1 MQLKS
6 CPFQSATLEN
16 LLGQIQSVVDE
27 MNLASY
33 SHLDKWVENLEAKL
47 EDILL
52 ARVDEAIKDWISS
65 KKRPMVHEIVLQK
78 HALYLDPPLQASRQ
92 ALLNQ
97 LGNIVNTVC
106 TLPRIQSSRYD
117 NLNQA
122 VTIHSNLLCK
132 IGRLTEGYSQI
143 NETIASVNGYMK
155 TWQHYQAL
163 WDMEAND
170 VYAFVGVDLQKWQQL
185 LQQVKAA
192 RLTFDTSDH
201 RKTCGAIVIDFRQV
215 QAQVSLRYDAW
226 LKEFQAKFA
235 SVLADA
241 MRSFHS
247 MVSKMR
253 TTLEQVSLEAGSS
266 DVIGHVV
273 NMQEIRTKVPKFIQ
287 DSHYFERGE
296 RMLQHGRFQFPND
309 WLWHANVQG
318 EWSAFEQILKRKVS
332 VLEGELSQ
340 LQAKILAQDKA
351 IAEQTSKLCTEWEKQ
366 KPLKGSLDPSSAL
379 NTLVLFESRCGRVE
393 EQVVKVREAK
403 VALELPMED
412 AEDHLGPIQAELQ
425 KLKEVW
431 NALSSICETIHSLRE
446 TPWTAVVPRKLR
458 SHIEAILEE
467 LRGVPNRIRHYE
479 AFDFI
484 QYEVRRYKRSLSL
497 VSELR
502 SEALK
507 ERHWRDILALLELPA
522 LTDLTLGDVWG
533 VEIGPR
539 DAALKDI
546 FRTAQGEKALEEFLR
561 QVQETWTGYKFE
573 LMSYQNRCRLIRGW
587 EDLFKQ
593 IDDHTNSLFSMKQS
607 PFFAMFQQE
616 ATMWEEKLL
625 KVRTYADIWLSI
637 QLKWIYLEGIFFTS
651 ADIKQQLPSEYA
663 RFKSIDNEF
672 VALMN
677 QVSRNPVVI
686 EVVSSIKGLDHTLR
700 RLKDLL
706 EKIQR
711 ALGAYLEK
719 QRRQFPRFYFVGD
732 EDLLEIIGNS
742 KDPKKMQRHLNK
754 MFAGINTLEI
764 QETADAAPKAVG
776 MTSREGEVVPFGAD
790 EFELNAKVKVYEWLQ
805 MTETAMVSS
814 LERFVRDAVADNPL
828 EGESVSLE
836 EWVDKYPAQVVVLA
850 SQIAWSR
857 CFSKENSNGA
867 SQMLE
872 RLQGFL
878 ASLAERILSSLSAGQ
893 RKKREQLVT
902 EMVHQRDVLRKLQTS
917 GSEGHNMESFE
928 WLSQIRYSFKAA
940 DKVELCLNVA
950 SFNFHYGFE
959 YQGVGERLV
968 QTPLTERCYL
978 ALSQALHFRLGGNP
992 FGPAG
997 TGKTE
1002 SVKALGAQMGRFTL
1016 VFNCD
1021 ENFDLQAMGRLF
1033 VGLCQV
1039 GAWGCFD
1046 EFNRLSENILSA
1058 VSQQILVIQRGL
1070 LCGAQEITLLNDVV
1084 ALNPQVG
1091 IFVTMNPTYAGR
1103 SNLPDN
1109 LKQLFRGV
1117 AMIKPDRELI
1127 AEVMLFSQGFKS
1139 AERLS
1144 KKITNLFKQCRE
1156 KLSTQPHYD
1165 FGLRSVKSVL
1175 VSAGQMQRKE
1185 NKKEEDSQAPEEK
1198 VLLQTV
1204 CETLIPKLVPSDV
1217 SVFESIISDVFDGAA
1232 VASFHNEALREA
1244 IGKCAEGDGL
1254 VACDEWV
1261 DKILQLNQVLN
1272 LHHGV
1277 MMVGPTG
1284 TGKSTSWRTLLKALE
1299 LLDGVRG
1306 EACVLDPKAM
1316 SKAELYGK
1324 LDSTTMEW
1332 TDGIFTH
1339 KLRNILNNPH
1349 GNSARRHWI
1358 VFDGDVDPEW
1368 AENLNSVLDDNKIL
1382 TLPSGERLNLPES
1395 VRILV
1400 ETESLV
1406 HATMA
1411 TVR

>member
-1 MQLKS
+1 MADIFARVQ
-6 CPFQSATLEN
+6 A
-16 LLGQIQSVVDE
+16 VVDE

-33 SHLDKWVENLEAKL
+33 SHLDDWVNDLEAKI
-47 EDILL
+47 EEILL
-52 ARVDEAIKDWISS
+52 GRVDEAILSWVNA
-65 KKRPMVHEIVLQK
+65 KKTPMVHEIVLQK
-78 HALYLDPPLQASRQ
+78 HALYLHPPLQASRQ

-97 LGNIVNTVC
+97 LGAIVNTVC
-106 TLPRIQSSRYD
+106 NLPRIQSSRYD
-117 NLNQA
+117 NLNQS
-122 VTIHSNLLCK
+122 VSIHANLLSR
-132 IGRLTEGYSQI
+132 IGRLDEGYTQI
-143 NETIASVNGYMK
+143 NDTIAGVNAYMK

-170 VYAFVGVDLQKWQQL
+170 VYSFVGVDLKKWQQL

-226 LKEFQAKFA
+226 LKEFQTKFA
-235 SVLADA
+235 SVLADS

-247 MVSKMR
+247 LVSKMR
-253 TTLEQVSLEAGSS
+253 TTLEQVSLESTSS

-273 NMQEIRTKVPKFIQ
+273 SIQEIRLKVPGFVQ

-296 RMLQHGRFQFPND
+296 RMLQQGRFQFPND
-309 WLWHANVQG
+309 WLWHANVKG
-318 EWSAFEQILKRKVS
+318 EWSAFEQILKRKVT
-332 VLEGELSQ
+332 VLEGEMGQ
-340 LQAKILAQDKA
+340 LQAKILAQEKE
-351 IAEQTSKLCTEWEKQ
+351 IEQQMSRLCAEWDKQ
-366 KPLKGSLDPSSAL
+366 KPLKGSLDPSSAM
-379 NTLVLFESRCGRVE
+379 NVLVLFESRCTRVA
-393 EQVVKVREAK
+393 EQVSKVSEAK
-403 VALELPMED
+403 SALELPLED
-412 AEDHLGPIQAELQ
+412 SQDQLGPIQAELA

-431 NALSSICETIHSLRE
+431 TALASICERIHTLRD
-446 TPWTAVVPRKLR
+446 TPWSAVVPRKLR
-458 SHIEAILEE
+458 SSIEEVLEE
-467 LRGVPNRIRHYE
+467 LRNVPNRIRHYE

-484 QYEVRRYKRSLSL
+484 QDEVRRYKRSLTL

-502 SEALK
+502 SAALK
-507 ERHWRDILALLELPA
+507 DRHWREILALLKLPP
-522 LTDLTLGDVWG
+522 LSDLSLGDVWG
-533 VEIGPR
+533 VEIGAQ
-539 DAALKDI
+539 DKALKDI
-546 FRTAQGEKALEEFLR
+546 FRTAQGEKALEEFIR
-561 QVQETWTGYKFE
+561 QVQETWTGFKFE
-573 LMSYQNRCRLIRGW
+573 LVNYQNRCRLIRGW

-616 ATMWEEKLL
+616 ANMWEEKLM
-625 KVRTYADIWLSI
+625 KVRTYADIWLGI

-677 QVSRNPVVI
+677 QVCRNPVVI
-686 EVVSSIKGLDHTLR
+686 DVVSNIKGLDHTLR

-706 EKIQR
+706 EKIQK
-711 ALGAYLEK
+711 ALGAYLER

-742 KDPKKMQRHLNK
+742 KDPKKMQRHLSK
-754 MFAGINTLEI
+754 MFAGIHTLEI
-764 QETADAAPKAVG
+764 KDVVDGCPRAVG
-776 MTSREGEVVPFGAD
+776 MTSREGETVPFTSD
-790 EFELNAKVKVYEWLQ
+790 DFDLDPTSKVFEWLQ
-805 MTETAMVSS
+805 CTESAMISSIQRFVSS
-814 LERFVRDAVADNPL
+814 AVAENPL
-828 EGESVSLE
+828 ESSDVDLE
-836 EWVDKYPAQVVVLA
+836 QWVDKYPAQVVILA

-857 CFSKENSNGA
+857 CAQDNQQGA
-867 SQMLE
+867 SMMLE
-872 RLQGFL
+872 RLQQFL
-878 ASLAERILSSLSAGQ
+878 ATLAERILCNLSTEQ

-902 EMVHQRDVLRKLQTS
+902 EMVHQRDVLRKLEKVEAE
-917 GSEGHNMESFE
+917 GSRMESFE
-928 WLSQIRYSFKAA
+928 WLSQIRYSMKKA
-940 DKVELCLNVA
+940 DQLDLSLTVA
-950 SFNFHYGFE
+950 NFSFQYGFE

-1070 LCGAQEITLLNDVV
+1070 MSGTKEITLLNELV
-1084 ALNPQVG
+1084 ALNSQVG

-1117 AMIKPDRELI
+1117 AMIKPDREMI
-1127 AEVMLFSQGFKS
+1127 AEVMLFSQGFKT
-1139 AERLS
+1139 AENLSGKITRLFKLCRARLS
-1144 KKITNLFKQCRE
+1144 D
-1156 KLSTQPHYD
+1156 QPHYD

-1175 VSAGQMQRKE
+1175 VSAGQLQRQEKA
-1185 NKKEEDSQAPEEK
+1185 KDVGLQASEEK
-1198 VLLQTV
+1198 VLLQTI
-1204 CETLIPKLVPSDV
+1204 CETLIPKLVPDDV
-1217 SVFESIISDVFDGAA
+1217 TTFNSIIADVFNGAA
-1232 VASFHNEALREA
+1232 VSTFRNEVLTKA
-1244 IGKCAEGDGL
+1244 IRKCAEEEGL
-1254 VACDEWV
+1254 IACDEWV
-1261 DKILQLNQVLN
+1261 AKILQLNQVLN

-1284 TGKSTSWRTLLKALE
+1284 TGKSTSWRILLKALE
-1299 LLDGVRG
+1299 QVDGVRG
-1306 EACVLDPKAM
+1306 EAYVIDPKSM
-1316 SKAELYGK
+1316 SKSALYGQ

-1332 TDGIFTH
+1332 SDGIFTH
-1339 KLRNILNNPH
+1339 KLRNVLNNPH
-1349 GNSARRHWI
+1349 GNSERRHWI

-1382 TLPSGERLNLPES
+1382 TLPSGERLNLPNS

-1400 ETESLV
+1400 ETENLV